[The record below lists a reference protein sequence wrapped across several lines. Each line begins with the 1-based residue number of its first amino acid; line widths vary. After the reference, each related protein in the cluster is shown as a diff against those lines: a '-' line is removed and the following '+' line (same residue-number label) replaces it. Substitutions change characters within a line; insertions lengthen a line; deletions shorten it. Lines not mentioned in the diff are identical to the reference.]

1 MAQRAVLFLHRLI
14 AASAPS
20 NGSRT
25 LSLTHAPLARV
36 PQDPLTGWGRGARE
50 AAAKLQ
56 KRAQDLGKAR
66 DPIMGCLRPA
76 RGAASSLAKLLRRPR
91 CTLRGARMTAC
102 TALQIRIGF
111 VDLGRRNCSACMR
124 KAWCHQCAYPV
135 AIGAPNSSPR
145 LLRTSPSARV
155 GCMHAHHG
163 IPLYMHESALYRAR
177 CCGRAL
183 RNEDAGCISCAL
195 RSVWRSVW
203 SFSLVGRAD
212 AVCARASTR
221 RDEKCP
227 RKVPRPT
234 VNTRNGTT

>member
-1 MAQRAVLFLHRLI
+1 M
-14 AASAPS
+14 
-20 NGSRT
+20 
-25 LSLTHAPLARV
+25 

-56 KRAQDLGKAR
+56 KRAQDLGQAR
-66 DPIMGCLRPA
+66 DPIMGCRRPA

-155 GCMHAHHG
+155 GCMHAHRN
-163 IPLYMHESALYRAR
+163 SAIHARIGARSIARVAAAARCATRMLAVSRAR
-177 CCGRAL
+177 CAASGA
-183 RNEDAGCISCAL
+183 
-195 RSVWRSVW
+195 RSGPFHW
-203 SFSLVGRAD
+203 
-212 AVCARASTR
+212 
-221 RDEKCP
+221 
-227 RKVPRPT
+227 
-234 VNTRNGTT
+234 